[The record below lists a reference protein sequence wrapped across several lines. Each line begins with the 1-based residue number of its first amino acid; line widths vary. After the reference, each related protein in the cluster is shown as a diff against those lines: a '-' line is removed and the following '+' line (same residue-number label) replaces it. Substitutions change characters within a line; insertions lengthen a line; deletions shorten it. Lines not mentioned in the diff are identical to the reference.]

1 LRADDIGAVN
11 KQKAESPMAIEL
23 DTMTIAKVQACLTSG
38 AFTAEDLTTACL
50 ARIAEFNPV
59 YNAIIFENEDALD
72 DAREIDRK
80 RAAGEVLPP
89 LAGVPLVVKDT
100 MDMAGYPTTGGWRL
114 LSSKTGG
121 IDLFPERDSPVVA
134 RMRQAGCIILG
145 KTNVPVLSATG
156 THADDSWA
164 GPTINSAYPD
174 GVPGGSSAG
183 TASAVAAGFA
193 VLGLAEETGGSIQNP
208 ASAHALVG
216 VKPTFGLVPN
226 TGVMPLGANTLDVMG
241 PIARTVRDAAMML
254 DVLAGP
260 CDDDPKTAYVGQHL
274 PKGGYAASLNEHALT
289 GARLGLYGEGW
300 RKNTGGWRSQP
311 LHADILSAYQRVQGE
326 IAKLGAILIDDPM
339 AGSGF
344 ADIAETVGGVD
355 DFDIRGMEPLAY
367 DLQVY
372 LRNLGPKAA
381 IKSFAAF
388 AEATKSENPFSPSGV
403 LSYLGQSTEFL
414 KNCEHPDQAPDL
426 SGFKSV
432 RKTYVDILTRVFAEQ
447 NLDALVFPQ
456 MADLLPKAGSGESI
470 RETTVC
476 EINIAGLPVV
486 TVPAGYLDDGSP
498 FNLVFVG
505 KPFSELT
512 LMSLALHYE
521 QAMQHRKIPQLRS
534 AF

>member
-1 LRADDIGAVN
+1 
-11 KQKAESPMAIEL
+11 MAIDL
-23 DTMTIAKVQACLTSG
+23 DTLTIAKVQAGLAAG
-38 AFTAEDLTTACL
+38 DFTAEELTIACL
-50 ARIAEFNPV
+50 ARIAEFNPA
-59 YNAIIFENEDALD
+59 YNAIIFENESALKE
-72 DAREIDRK
+72 ARAIDRR
-80 RAAGEVLPP
+80 RADGEALPP

-100 MDMAGYPTTGGWRL
+100 MDMAGYPTTGGWHL

-121 IDLFPERDSPVVA
+121 TDLIPERDSPVVA
-134 RMRQAGCIILG
+134 HMRQAGCIILG

-164 GPTINSAYPD
+164 GPTINSAYPE

-183 TASAVAAGFA
+183 TASVVAAGFA

-241 PIARTVRDAAMML
+241 PIARTVRDAALML
-254 DVLAGP
+254 DALAGP
-260 CDDDPKTAYVGQHL
+260 HEDDPKTKDVGQYL
-274 PKGGYAASLNEHALT
+274 PKDGYAASLKDKALD

-311 LHADILSAYQRVQGE
+311 LQADIVSAYQRAQGE
-326 IAKLGAILIDDPM
+326 IATLGAILIDDPM

-372 LRNLGPKAA
+372 LKNLGPNAA

-388 AEATKSENPFSPSGV
+388 AEATKSENPFSPTGV
-403 LSYLGQSTEFL
+403 LSYLGQSPEFL
-414 KNCEHPDQAPDL
+414 KNSKHPDQAPDL
-426 SGFKSV
+426 SGFMAV
-432 RKTYVDILTRVFAEQ
+432 RKTYVDILSRVFADQ

-456 MADLLPKAGSGESI
+456 MADPLPKAGSGESI

-486 TVPAGYLDDGSP
+486 TVPAGYLEDGSP
-498 FNLVFVG
+498 FNLAFVG

-521 QAMQHRKIPQLRS
+521 QATHHRKIPMLKS